1 MALNLTLKMHFIF
14 IVGNNIKCIFYN
26 QRKFYVQKKQAQSL
40 LLCYNDYQD
49 SPDGQFLRLEV
60 IV

>member
-1 MALNLTLKMHFIF
+1 MFSQTPTFI
-14 IVGNNIKCIFYN
+14 IEP
-26 QRKFYVQKKQAQSL
+26 FYVQKKQAQSL

-49 SPDGQFLRLEV
+49 NPDGQFLRLEV